1 MKNTHSH
8 ARGSL
13 TGRGSHDLSIQ
24 PRDAVAARNIRARR
38 LAQTIV
44 ICLAALCGS
53 TSDAGIVIT
62 FEESGTDVVATLSG
76 SFASLPTP
84 IAGSPPGTNFGN
96 RVAASS
102 QYVMWTPT
110 GGTHVTNQY
119 QLTNSLQ
126 FGDGGLE
133 FATSSANVNTQMFIS
148 GQNLFIPDTQN
159 YVGTVLTGSLTWANH
174 SFSTLGLTPG
184 SYSSTF
190 KTDASES
197 ITVNVGAQ
205 PVPEPASYVATL
217 GVGAACWIA
226 VRRRRR
232 SR

>member
-1 MKNTHSH
+1 MKNTRSH
-8 ARGSL
+8 ARRSL
-13 TGRGSHDLSIQ
+13 PGCGSHDRRIQ

-44 ICLAALCGS
+44 ICLATLFGS

-84 IAGSPPGTNFGN
+84 TTGTNVNFGN
-96 RVAASS
+96 RVMASS
-102 QYVMWTPT
+102 QYVMWTPI
-110 GGTHVTNQY
+110 GGSYDVDQY
-119 QLTNSLQ
+119 RLTNSLQ
-126 FGDGGLE
+126 FGTGG
-133 FATSSANVNTQMFIS
+133 FFPATSSANVNTQMFIS
-148 GQNLFIPDTQN
+148 GTNLFIPDTQN

-184 SYSSTF
+184 SYSTTF
-190 KTDASES
+190 FNDASES
-197 ITVNVGAQ
+197 VTINVGAQ
-205 PVPEPASYVATL
+205 PVPEPASYLATL